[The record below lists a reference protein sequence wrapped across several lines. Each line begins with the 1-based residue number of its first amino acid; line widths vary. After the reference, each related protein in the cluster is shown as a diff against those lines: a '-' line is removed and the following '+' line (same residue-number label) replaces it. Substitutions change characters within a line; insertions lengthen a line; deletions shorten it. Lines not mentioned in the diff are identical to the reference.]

1 MCARDWGLFYDVA
14 RNLQR
19 CEAALEAA
27 GLAPAVRER
36 TAALIARLTGALD
49 AAPKTLAWRLRAR
62 VGTRRRWWD
71 IVEEQGAPTS

>member
-1 MCARDWGLFYDVA
+1 MFYDVA

-19 CEAALEAA
+19 CGAALEAA

-36 TAALIARLTGALD
+36 AAALIVRLTGALD

-71 IVEEQGAPTS
+71 IVEEQGRPTS